1 MCGEVTANGSM
12 SPGARLVERMMNVSS
27 EQPADEPAYRAGA
40 SSGLGASGLSSD
52 GIDPLDR
59 DLLISRVV
67 DGVAGDADWSALDVL
82 ARADSAIWRD
92 LAQAQRCNSD
102 LTHAVNMAIVGA
114 DSVQLL
120 DESVYPVVGST
131 SRGTGGGSFDLQSR
145 AQSRFNAMARWT
157 GWAAAAALALAWVSG
172 IRTGNLEAGTHGLV
186 NPPSSLATA
195 SPSLPE
201 SASDLLQRYLRQG
214 QESGQVVAEM
224 PSKLM
229 LEAIPMDDKSGGYEV
244 YFVRQ
249 IVERTRV
256 PNLYTF
262 TEGESGQLQPV
273 QARISAPKRSGSY

>member
-1 MCGEVTANGSM
+1 
-12 SPGARLVERMMNVSS
+12 MNVSS
-27 EQPADEPAYRAGA
+27 EQPADEPTDRVGG
-40 SSGLGASGLSSD
+40 SGGLGASGLSS
-52 GIDPLDR
+52 GGMDPLDR

-67 DGVAGDADWSALDVL
+67 DGVASDSDWSSLDVI

-102 LTHAVNMAIVGA
+102 LTHAVNCAIAGA
-114 DSVQLL
+114 DRVQLL
-120 DESVYPVVGST
+120 DESAYSLVSASSVNPIGRGAGAGSL
-131 SRGTGGGSFDLQSR
+131 DLQSH
-145 AQSRFNAMARWT
+145 AQSRFNALARWT

-172 IRTGNLEAGTHGLV
+172 IRTGNPGAGTGGLS
-186 NPPSSLATA
+186 NPPSNLATA
-195 SPSLPE
+195 GPSLPE

-214 QESGQVVAEM
+214 QESGEVVAEM

-273 QARISAPKRSGSY
+273 KARISAPKRSRSY